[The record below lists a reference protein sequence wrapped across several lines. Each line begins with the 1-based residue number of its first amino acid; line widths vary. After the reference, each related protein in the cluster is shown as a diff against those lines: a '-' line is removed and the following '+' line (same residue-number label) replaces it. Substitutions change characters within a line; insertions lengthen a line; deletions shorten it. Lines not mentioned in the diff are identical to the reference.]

1 MASITSRWPGRN
13 DFKPNRGSS
22 DAGSIAVSLIFGNS
36 VQHSQPVAIDNI
48 ADLIGSILI
57 FWNVWWSD
65 FLISGEMCIM
75 STSDW
80 LPAGRKRIQRRTETT
95 GGKPLLRTSSGKIM
109 ARHFAFLCC
118 AMYLAASS
126 FAQETK
132 PVSDS
137 AAKTATE
144 DGFIP
149 LFDGKL
155 LANWEGTAYWFRV
168 DERAIVAGR
177 LDEKIPNNFF
187 LSTQREYGDFE
198 LRLQVKTVGDG
209 VNAGIQFRTKRIP
222 GSHEVSGYQADV
234 GGVGET
240 SVWGALYD
248 ESRRQRMLATPDA
261 DLLARIVRPDDWNDY
276 TIRCVGPK
284 IEIFIN
290 GEQTVDYT
298 ETEPGIDT
306 SGVIAVQIHSGPPSE
321 AWYRNLRIK
330 LL

>member
-1 MASITSRWPGRN
+1 
-13 DFKPNRGSS
+13 
-22 DAGSIAVSLIFGNS
+22 
-36 VQHSQPVAIDNI
+36 
-48 ADLIGSILI
+48 
-57 FWNVWWSD
+57 
-65 FLISGEMCIM
+65 
-75 STSDW
+75 
-80 LPAGRKRIQRRTETT
+80 
-95 GGKPLLRTSSGKIM
+95 M
-109 ARHFAFLCC
+109 ARYFALLCC
-118 AMYLAASS
+118 AVCAWALCGAGPGLA
-126 FAQETK
+126 QDTK
-132 PVSDS
+132 PVIETGKK
-137 AAKTATE
+137 AVVE
-144 DGFIP
+144 DGFVP

-168 DERAIVAGR
+168 DESAIVAGR

-187 LSTQREYGDFE
+187 LATMREYGDFE
-198 LRLQVKTVGDG
+198 LRLQVKTIGDG

-234 GGVGET
+234 GGVGEK

-261 DLLARIVRPDDWNDY
+261 ELLSRIVRTDDWNDY

-284 IEIFIN
+284 IELFVN
-290 GEQTVDYT
+290 GEKTVDYT

-330 LL
+330 TL

>member
-1 MASITSRWPGRN
+1 
-13 DFKPNRGSS
+13 
-22 DAGSIAVSLIFGNS
+22 
-36 VQHSQPVAIDNI
+36 
-48 ADLIGSILI
+48 
-57 FWNVWWSD
+57 
-65 FLISGEMCIM
+65 
-75 STSDW
+75 
-80 LPAGRKRIQRRTETT
+80 
-95 GGKPLLRTSSGKIM
+95 M

-118 AMYLAASS
+118 AMYLAAFS

-137 AAKTATE
+137 AAKTVTE